1 MSRERPVR
9 VTSACRQPRALTLVS
24 IITREYGK
32 WPPADTLWGR
42 DKTPRE
48 GQVQAVPLAA
58 TLEQMVLD
66 KKTGCTEA
74 RESQLVC
81 SDPSWLLPQ
90 FLLEF
95 LP

>member
-58 TLEQMVLD
+58 TLGVM
-66 KKTGCTEA
+66 TAT
-74 RESQLVC
+74 
-81 SDPSWLLPQ
+81 
-90 FLLEF
+90 
-95 LP
+95 